1 MPFAIFIANVL
12 LLIVHFNSN
21 IYYIFSWQG
30 FRSKGIWSI
39 YVTGFTALVL
49 VSTVVCL
56 GSLRKMFGIMIIV
69 DNIMLVFVVA
79 FVALYGM
86 CVIIDDG
93 TWPTD
98 VLQFGFFF
106 QAFSINILFKL
117 MML

>member
-1 MPFAIFIANVL
+1 VD
-12 LLIVHFNSN
+12 
-21 IYYIFSWQG
+21 
-30 FRSKGIWSI
+30 SI
-39 YVTGFTALVL
+39 L
-49 VSTVVCL
+49 
-56 GSLRKMFGIMIIV
+56 
-69 DNIMLVFVVA
+69 LVFVVA